1 MKNREIFRTVTRATT
16 IRIEVV
22 QPGNFAAALC
32 GYWAERDFGATGEA
46 GFLQHLALMAEQ
58 GFIPD
63 SVQRFGIIARIEKDA
78 VAVK

>member
-1 MKNREIFRTVTRATT
+1 MKNREHHLTIHRTTT

-22 QPGNFAAALC
+22 HPGNFAAALL
-32 GYWAERDFGATGEA
+32 GYWAERDHLATGER

-63 SVQRFGIIARIEKDA
+63 SVQRFGIVAREEKGE
-78 VAVK
+78 VRIQ